1 MRWATVLALLTASVF
16 LAGCGGSKVTATTT
30 VAPETSQRT
39 TTIKTTTSRAAP
51 TTTNVVIEV
60 GKHGVKGGPVHARLQ
75 KGQRVILIVRSAL
88 ADEVH
93 VHGYDLKA
101 DVPANGHA
109 AGRPWRRPDTRSTS
123 ATATNARHTV
133 RNWGAKAR

>member
-101 DVPANGHA
+101 DVPANGQVRIPFTA
-109 AGRPWRRPDTRSTS
+109 NIAGRFVVELESRSLQI
-123 ATATNARHTV
+123 AELDV
-133 RNWGAKAR
+133 R